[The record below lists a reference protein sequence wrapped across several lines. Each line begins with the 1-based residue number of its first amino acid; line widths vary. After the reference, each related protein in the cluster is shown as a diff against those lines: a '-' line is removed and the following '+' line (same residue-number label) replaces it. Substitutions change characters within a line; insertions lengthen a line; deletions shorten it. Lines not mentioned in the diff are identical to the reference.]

1 MPPPLAL
8 AITLFLIGYLIR
20 RDESV
25 APRPSPAVWIPILWL
40 LINGSRQAS
49 QWLASGPQF
58 ESRAL
63 YEGSPVDQVV
73 YGTLI
78 VAGILV
84 LAKRHVQI
92 SQLSK
97 NSSWIILFFLYEGIS
112 CVWSD
117 YSFIALRRWIK
128 ASGDFV
134 MVFVLLSDPYPV
146 RAITAAIKR
155 SGYVLIPLSVLF
167 IKYYQ
172 DWGRIIDNWGQ
183 SYYTGVTLDKNMFG
197 YLLFAY
203 GLFFASA
210 LLYAFRQDA
219 SSHPTRRIDIACY
232 ALLLAMVAWLTPL
245 ANSKTSLFALISGIA
260 VILALQFSRIKR
272 HLWSFLIAIVIIAA
286 ISNELF
292 SVNSA
297 VLEASGRDAS
307 LTGRTGIWQ
316 TVLSEPINPIFGT
329 GYTSFW
335 LGERLLRIWHLY
347 PNTPLI
353 QAHNGYLEV
362 YLNLGVVGLALL
374 GGVLWTGLRN
384 ARRRLRATHY
394 RTGNLDDSLFQTFG
408 IAYILAYLLYNT
420 TEAAFEGVNFLYIIF
435 LFLAFDLPDTISDAS
450 TDCIEEGYGRLRPE
464 RQSTKTIRTRVCKSC
479 G

>member
-1 MPPPLAL
+1 MT
-8 AITLFLIGYLIR
+8 I
-20 RDESV
+20 D
-25 APRPSPAVWIPILWL
+25 
-40 LINGSRQAS
+40 
-49 QWLASGPQF
+49 
-58 ESRAL
+58 
-63 YEGSPVDQVV
+63 
-73 YGTLI
+73 
-78 VAGILV
+78 
-84 LAKRHVQI
+84 
-92 SQLSK
+92 
-97 NSSWIILFFLYEGIS
+97 
-112 CVWSD
+112 
-117 YSFIALRRWIK
+117 
-128 ASGDFV
+128 
-134 MVFVLLSDPYPV
+134 
-146 RAITAAIKR
+146 
-155 SGYVLIPLSVLF
+155 
-167 IKYYQ
+167 
-172 DWGRIIDNWGQ
+172 DWGR

-260 VILALQFSRIKR
+260 VIVALQFSRIKR
-272 HLWSFLIAIVIIAA
+272 HLWSFLIAIVLIAT
-286 ISNELF
+286 ICNELF

-316 TVLSEPINPIFGT
+316 TVLSEPINPLLGT

-335 LGERLLRIWHLY
+335 LGERLQRIWNLY

-435 LFLAFDLPDTISDAS
+435 LFLAFDLQHTISDAS
-450 TDCIEEGYGRLRPE
+450 TDCIEQDMVGADLSVNQP
-464 RQSTKTIRTRVCKSC
+464 KL
-479 G
+479 

>member
-1 MPPPLAL
+1 MAPLAL
-8 AITLFLIGYLIR
+8 SITLLLIGYLIR
-20 RDESV
+20 RDGRV

-49 QWLASGPQF
+49 QWLGLSSGIVDQ
-58 ESRAL
+58 AL
-63 YEGSPVDQVV
+63 SEGSPVDQVI

-84 LAKRHVQI
+84 LQSRGVRIGRLAK
-92 SQLSK
+92 
-97 NSSWIILFFLYEGIS
+97 NNSWIILFFLYEGIS

-146 RAITAAIKR
+146 RAITATIKR
-155 SGYVLIPLSVLF
+155 SGYILIPLSVLF
-167 IKYYQ
+167 IKYYPGM
-172 DWGRIIDNWGQ
+172 GRIIDNWGQ

-203 GLFFASA
+203 GLFFASG
-210 LLYAFRQDA
+210 LVCAFRED
-219 SSHPTRRIDIACY
+219 SLSHPTRRTDLVCY

-272 HLWSFLIAIVIIAA
+272 HLWSFLIAIVLIAA
-286 ISNELF
+286 ICNEFF

-307 LTGRTGIWQ
+307 FTGRTGIWQ
-316 TVLSEPINPIFGT
+316 TVLSEPINPLLGT

-335 LGERLLRIWHLY
+335 LGERLQRIWNLY

-394 RTGNLDDSLFQTFG
+394 RTGNVDDSLFETFA

-420 TEAAFEGVNFLYIIF
+420 TEATFVGLNFLFIVF
-435 LFLAFDLPDTISDAS
+435 LLLAFDFQRTCFDANGS
-450 TDCIEEGYGRLRPE
+450 YVEQRNGSVAVTSWE
-464 RQSTKTIRTRVCKSC
+464 SSN
-479 G
+479 